1 LSKQCNFKKKVCL
14 YKQNYDRFKERLNDQ
29 FWEPLEIEELYNI
42 GKDNKICAYYLQKD
56 RIESTNIM
64 FLPYVYLIDQN
75 IKSLF
80 KLNLKNS
87 IIIIDEAH
95 NIAQQAE

>member
-1 LSKQCNFKKKVCL
+1 L
-14 YKQNYDRFKERLNDQ
+14 D
-29 FWEPLEIEELYNI
+29 IEELYNI
-42 GKDNKICAYYLQKD
+42 GEENKICPYYLQKD
-56 RIESTNIM
+56 RIEQTNIL

-80 KLNLKNS
+80 QLDLKNS
-87 IIIIDEAH
+87 IIIIDEGH

>member
-1 LSKQCNFKKKVCL
+1 L
-14 YKQNYDRFKERLNDQ
+14 D
-29 FWEPLEIEELYNI
+29 IEELYNI
-42 GKDNKICAYYLQKD
+42 GEESKICPYYLQKD
-56 RIESTNIM
+56 RIESTNIL

-80 KLNLKNS
+80 QLDLKNS
-87 IIIIDEAH
+87 IIIIDEGH